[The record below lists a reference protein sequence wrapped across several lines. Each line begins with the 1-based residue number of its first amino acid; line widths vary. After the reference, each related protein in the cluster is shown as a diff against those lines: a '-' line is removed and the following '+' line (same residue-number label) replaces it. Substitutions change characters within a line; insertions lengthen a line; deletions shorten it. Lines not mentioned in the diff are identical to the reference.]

1 MKKLFF
7 TTLFL
12 AFVILLTAQTY
23 TVGNLNYSINGAGA
37 TLTGHVDG
45 VSAYGQIV
53 IPESITISG
62 ISYPVTAVAD
72 SAFYGCSGL
81 NGALVIPNTVHTIGN
96 WSFYD
101 CFFSSLT
108 LSNTLTSIGD
118 GAFCACTEIH
128 GPLTIPE
135 SVEHI
140 GAQAFRNGNFTGEL
154 LIPNSVTS
162 IGDYAFCYCG
172 DFTGLTLSNS
182 LTSIGEGVFSYCYGF
197 TGPLLLPSSLTSIG
211 NGAFLLCTEF
221 TGDLIIPESVTTIG
235 DGAFNQCSGFTGD
248 LIISESVTTIGESAF
263 QGCYNITKVVFPS
276 TLTYIG
282 NDAFADLFSLNKVI
296 TLATT
301 PPTLGSSVFI
311 GHNATAL
318 TVPSGCIPIYQSSD
332 WHLYFDTFNNDWSG
346 THADSYAGGDGSEAN
361 PYQIATAEQLALLAY
376 ETNNEIGGDAHYILT
391 NDICLGGGDFWE
403 PIGKLIAMDDDY
415 PCFTGVFNGNGHTIS
430 DMLVSECYYSGLF
443 GRVRGATIENVN
455 IYNSSVVDGYMS
467 GLVAGYIQNTN
478 ISNCTVVQS
487 SIMESPQ
494 MAGGIVGYCR
504 NESGETSNIINC
516 IHNSA
521 TIFGDTYTGGIVGA
535 SEGNGTLRIEG
546 CTNYGEIIGHI
557 MAGGILGNGKAD
569 IDNCTNHGTIYS
581 EYESDYLVAG
591 GIAGQASN
599 SKITNCY
606 NSEPIIGGHIG
617 GICGNAVMTEIVC
630 CGNTGDVLSSTY
642 DDKLILAG
650 GISGS
655 GGAISDCFNRGN
667 LMINN
672 GSNANPTAVHM
683 GGIIGTFSSD
693 GYIHNCYNISIIN
706 HYQYSNGQYGIIAG
720 VAPNSAYFN
729 NCYWNG
735 NYDIQA
741 CSTVSTLPG
750 SCSFSGTASQ
760 GNWYLTDAQYNTHDL
775 LLALNRGS
783 IHGCYWTIDGNG
795 YPKPIYTEPNYPVVG
810 TEWYYEIINVN
821 GSVTYQYLEC
831 AADTTIGNTRPK
843 VIVRSNTL
851 YDKDLHT
858 KVTHEY
864 VYSEDG
870 IVYWWDKQS
879 QNYTTLYNFNA
890 NVGDQWTIHVGTQN
904 ITMHVDEVNN
914 VEYNG
919 QTYRVLTVS
928 EANDIFSGDIICGI
942 GHTTS
947 FFPEKMLNN
956 RDFDVDGMRCYW
968 HFGEE
973 LLQFGEVDCDEI
985 YNIYNDVAENE
996 ETGFEVYPNPA
1007 KDILIIKSDVLE
1019 MCHGAYLQE
1028 YTITN
1033 ITGQIMMRGTIS
1045 SDNQQINIEN
1055 LPDGMYFVN
1064 INNQIVKIIKN

>member
-1 MKKLFF
+1 MKKVFLL
-7 TTLFL
+7 TT
-12 AFVILLTAQTY
+12 ILILGGIATLTAQTY
-23 TVGNLNYSINGAGA
+23 TVGNLNYYINGAGA

-72 SAFYGCSGL
+72 SAFYLCSGL

-96 WSFYD
+96 WSFHN
-101 CFFSSLT
+101 CFFSSIT
-108 LSNTLTSIGD
+108 LSNTLISIGD
-118 GAFCACTEIH
+118 GAFFSCTEVY
-128 GPLTIPE
+128 GPLVIPE

-154 LIPNSVTS
+154 VIPNSVTS

-197 TGPLLLPSSLTSIG
+197 TGTLTLPNSLTSIG
-211 NGAFLLCTEF
+211 DYAFTLCNGF

-235 DGAFNQCSGFTGD
+235 YCAFNQCSGFTGR
-248 LIISESVTTIGESAF
+248 LSI
-263 QGCYNITKVVFPS
+263 PS
-276 TLTYIG
+276 TMTYIG
-282 NDAFADLFSLNKVI
+282 DGAFIGCNDFTKVI

-301 PPTLGSSVFI
+301 PPVLDGEPFWHI
-311 GHNATAL
+311 NCTAL
-318 TVPSGCIPIYQSSD
+318 TVPTDCIPIYQSSD
-332 WHLYFDTFNNDWSG
+332 WHLHFETFNNDWSG

-391 NDICLGGGDFWE
+391 NDICLGGGDIWE

-430 DMLVSECYYSGLF
+430 EMLVSDCYYSGLF
-443 GRVRGATIENVN
+443 GRTRGATIENVN
-455 IYNSSVVDGYMS
+455 IQSSTIVGGYQSGLIAGYVQNTDVNNCIVDG
-467 GLVAGYIQNTN
+467 
-478 ISNCTVVQS
+478 
-487 SIMESPQ
+487 SIMQYPQ
-494 MAGGIVGYCR
+494 MSGGIVGYCR
-504 NESGETSNIINC
+504 NEEGETSNIINC
-516 IHNSA
+516 IHNFA
-521 TIFGDTYTGGIVGA
+521 TIFGGTYTGGIVGA
-535 SEGNGTLRIEG
+535 SEGNGILRIEG
-546 CTNYGEIIGHI
+546 CINYGEIIGHY
-557 MAGGILGNGKAD
+557 MAGGILGNGKAIIND
-569 IDNCTNHGTIYS
+569 CSNHCIIYP
-581 EYESDYLVAG
+581 ENESDYLVAG
-591 GIAGQASN
+591 GIAGQAGN
-599 SKITNCY
+599 SKITNCFNY
-606 NSEPIIGGHIG
+606 HHVNGSHVG
-617 GICGNAVMTEIVC
+617 GICGNAALTEIVC
-630 CGNTGDVLSSTY
+630 CGNTGDINGHTY
-642 DDKLILAG
+642 DDKLILVG

-655 GGAISDCFNRGN
+655 GGTISDCFNRGN

-672 GSNANPTAVHM
+672 GSNSNPTAVHM

-741 CSTVSTLPG
+741 CSTVSTLSG

-783 IHGCYWTIDGNG
+783 IHGCYWTIDENG

-890 NVGDQWTIHVGTQN
+890 NVGDQWTIHVGTQS
-904 ITMHVDEVNN
+904 ISLHVDDVNN

-919 QTYRVLTVS
+919 ETYRVLTVS
-928 EANDIFSGDIICGI
+928 DANDIFSGDIICGI
-942 GHTTS
+942 GHTIS
-947 FFPEKMLNN
+947 FFPEKLLNN

-996 ETGFEVYPNPA
+996 ETGFEVYPNPTNA
-1007 KDILIIKSDVLE
+1007 IITINIDNSAE
-1019 MCHGAYLQE
+1019 F
-1028 YTITN
+1028 TITN
-1033 ITGQIMMRGTIS
+1033 ICGQIVMRGVIS
-1045 SDNQQINIEN
+1045 SDKQQINVEN
-1055 LPDGMYFVN
+1055 PENGIYF
-1064 INNQIVKIIKN
+1064 IKIGNNSIKFVKN

>member
-1 MKKLFF
+1 MKKFLF

-12 AFVILLTAQTY
+12 TFVISTLIAQTY

-45 VSAYGQIV
+45 VNAHGQIV

-72 SAFYGCSGL
+72 SAFYLCSGL

-96 WSFYD
+96 WSFHN
-101 CFFSSLT
+101 CFFSSIT

-118 GAFCACTEIH
+118 GAFFSCTEVY
-128 GPLTIPE
+128 GPLVIPE

-154 LIPNSVTS
+154 LIPNSVTY

-172 DFTGLTLSNS
+172 DFTSLTISNS

-197 TGPLLLPSSLTSIG
+197 TGTLTLPNSLTSIG
-211 NGAFLLCTEF
+211 DYAFTLCNGF

-235 DGAFNQCSGFTGD
+235 YCAFDQCSGFTGR
-248 LIISESVTTIGESAF
+248 LSI
-263 QGCYNITKVVFPS
+263 PS
-276 TLTYIG
+276 TMTYIG
-282 NDAFADLFSLNKVI
+282 DGAFIGCNDFTKVI

-301 PPTLGSSVFI
+301 PPVLDGEPFWHINCT
-311 GHNATAL
+311 TL
-318 TVPSGCIPIYQSSD
+318 TVPTGCIPIYQSSD
-332 WHLYFDTFNNDWSG
+332 WHLHFETFNNDWSG

-361 PYQIATAEQLALLAY
+361 PFQIATAEQLALLAY
-376 ETNNEIGGDAHYILT
+376 ETNNEIGGNAHYILT

-430 DMLVSECYYSGLF
+430 EMSVLDCYYSGLF
-443 GRVRGATIENVN
+443 GRTRGATIENVN
-455 IYNSSVVDGYMS
+455 IQSSTIVGGYQS
-467 GLVAGYIQNTN
+467 GLIAGYIKNTDIN
-478 ISNCTVVQS
+478 NCIVDGA
-487 SIMESPQ
+487 IMQYPQ
-494 MAGGIVGYCR
+494 MSGGIVGYCR
-504 NESGETSNIINC
+504 NEEGETSNINNC
-516 IHNSA
+516 IRNSA
-521 TIFGDTYTGGIVGA
+521 SIYGGNYSGGIVGA
-535 SEGNGTLRIEG
+535 SEGNGSLRIEG
-546 CTNYGEIIGHI
+546 CTNYGEIIGHF
-557 MAGGILGNGKAD
+557 MAGGILGDGSAD
-569 IDNCTNHGTIYS
+569 INNCSNHGTIYP
-581 EYESDYLVAG
+581 EHESDYLVAG

-599 SKITNCY
+599 SKITNCF

-617 GICGNAVMTEIVC
+617 GICGNAAMTEIVC
-630 CGNTGDVLSSTY
+630 CGNGNTGVINGLTHDN
-642 DDKLILAG
+642 KLILVG
-650 GISGS
+650 GISGC
-655 GGAISDCFNRGN
+655 GGAISDCFNRGDLTIDN
-667 LMINN
+667 I
-672 GSNANPTAVHM
+672 SNTNPLTVNM

-741 CSTVSTLPG
+741 CNTVSTLPG

-783 IHGCYWTIDGNG
+783 IHGCYWTIDENG

-831 AADTTIGNTRPK
+831 AADTTIGTTRPK
-843 VIVRSNTL
+843 VIVKSNTL

-890 NVGDQWTIHVGTQN
+890 NVGDQWTIHVGTQS
-904 ITMHVDEVNN
+904 ITLHVDDVNN
-914 VEYNG
+914 VENNG
-919 QTYRVLTVS
+919 ETYRVLTVS
-928 EANDIFSGDIICGI
+928 DANDIFSGDIICGI

-947 FFPEKMLNN
+947 FFPEKLLNN
-956 RDFDVDGMRCYW
+956 RDFDVDGIRCYW

-1019 MCHGAYLQE
+1019 MCHGASLQE

>member
-1 MKKLFF
+1 MKKLLF

-12 AFVILLTAQTY
+12 TFVISTLTAQTY
-23 TVGNLNYSINGAGA
+23 TVGNLVYTFNDEGV
-37 TLTGHVDG
+37 TLAGHVDG

-81 NGALVIPNTVHTIGN
+81 NGALVIPNTVHSIGN
-96 WSFYD
+96 WSFHN
-101 CFFSSLT
+101 CFFSSIT

-118 GAFCACTEIH
+118 GAFFSCTEVY
-128 GPLTIPE
+128 GPLVIPE

-172 DFTGLTLSNS
+172 DFTSLTISNS

-197 TGPLLLPSSLTSIG
+197 TGTLTLPNSLTSIG
-211 NGAFLLCTEF
+211 DYAFTLCNGF

-235 DGAFNQCSGFTGD
+235 YCAFDQCSGFTGR
-248 LIISESVTTIGESAF
+248 LSI
-263 QGCYNITKVVFPS
+263 PS
-276 TLTYIG
+276 TMTFIG
-282 NDAFADLFSLNKVI
+282 DGAFIGCNDFTKVI

-301 PPTLGSSVFI
+301 PPVLDGEPFWHINCT
-311 GHNATAL
+311 TL
-318 TVPSGCIPIYQSSD
+318 TVPTGCIPIYQSSD
-332 WHLYFDTFNNDWSG
+332 WHLHFETFNNDWSG

-361 PYQIATAEQLALLAY
+361 PFQIATAEQLALLAY
-376 ETNNEIGGDAHYILT
+376 ETNNEIGGNAHYILT

-430 DMLVSECYYSGLF
+430 EMFVSNCYYSGLF

-455 IYNSSVVDGYMS
+455 IYNSNVVDGYMS

-504 NESGETSNIINC
+504 NESGETSNISNC
-516 IHNSA
+516 TRQIGGIYGN
-521 TIFGDTYTGGIVGA
+521 YMGGIVGA
-535 SEGNGTLRIEG
+535 SEGNGVMKIEG

-557 MAGGILGNGKAD
+557 MAGGILGNGKANIND
-569 IDNCTNHGTIYS
+569 CSNHGTIYP
-581 EYESDYLVAG
+581 ENESDYLVAG
-591 GIAGQASN
+591 GIAGQAGN
-599 SKITNCY
+599 SKITNCF
-606 NSEPIIGGHIG
+606 NSEPIIGGHVG
-617 GICGNAVMTEIVC
+617 GICGNAAITEIVC
-630 CGNTGDVLSSTY
+630 CGNTGDIIGDTY
-642 DDKLILAG
+642 DDKLILVG

-655 GGAISDCFNRGN
+655 GGAISDCFNRGD

-672 GSNANPTAVHM
+672 GANANPLVVNM

-693 GYIHNCYNISIIN
+693 GYIHNCYNISTIN

-795 YPKPIYTEPNYPVVG
+795 YPKAFYTEPTYPVVG

-843 VIVRSNTL
+843 VIIKSNTL
-851 YDKDLHT
+851 YDKDLYT
-858 KVTHEY
+858 KITHEY

-870 IVYWWDKQS
+870 MVYWWDKQS
-879 QNYTTLYNFNA
+879 QSYTTLYNFYA

-904 ITMHVDEVNN
+904 ITLHVDEMNN

-919 QTYRVLTVS
+919 DIYRVLTVRD
-928 EANDIFSGDIICGI
+928 ANDIFSGDIICGI

-947 FFPEKMLNN
+947 FFPEKLLNN
-956 RDFDVDGMRCYW
+956 RDFDVDGIRCYW

-996 ETGFEVYPNPA
+996 ETGFEVFPNPTNGVITINIDNSA
-1007 KDILIIKSDVLE
+1007 E
-1019 MCHGAYLQE
+1019 F
-1028 YTITN
+1028 TITN
-1033 ITGQIMMRGTIS
+1033 ICSQIVMRGVIS
-1045 SDNQQINIEN
+1045 GDKQQINISN
-1055 LPDGMYFVN
+1055 LKNGMYF
-1064 INNQIVKIIKN
+1064 IKTEDKSIKFIKK

>member
-1 MKKLFF
+1 M
-7 TTLFL
+7 
-12 AFVILLTAQTY
+12 
-23 TVGNLNYSINGAGA
+23 
-37 TLTGHVDG
+37 
-45 VSAYGQIV
+45 
-53 IPESITISG
+53 
-62 ISYPVTAVAD
+62 
-72 SAFYGCSGL
+72 
-81 NGALVIPNTVHTIGN
+81 
-96 WSFYD
+96 
-101 CFFSSLT
+101 
-108 LSNTLTSIGD
+108 TSIGD
-118 GAFCACTEIH
+118 GAFFSCTEVY
-128 GPLTIPE
+128 GPLVIPE

-140 GAQAFRNGNFTGEL
+140 GAQAFRNGNFSGEL
-154 LIPNSVTS
+154 VIPNSVTS

-172 DFTGLTLSNS
+172 DFTSLTISNS

-197 TGPLLLPSSLTSIG
+197 TGPLTLPNSLTSIG
-211 NGAFLLCTEF
+211 DYAFTLCNGF

-235 DGAFNQCSGFTGD
+235 YCAFDQCSGFTGR
-248 LIISESVTTIGESAF
+248 LSI
-263 QGCYNITKVVFPS
+263 PS
-276 TLTYIG
+276 TMTFIG
-282 NDAFADLFSLNKVI
+282 DGAFIGCNDFTKVI

-301 PPTLGSSVFI
+301 PPILDGEPFWHINCT
-311 GHNATAL
+311 TL
-318 TVPSGCIPIYQSSD
+318 TVPTGCIPIYQSSD
-332 WHLYFDTFNNDWSG
+332 WHLHFETFNNDWSG

-361 PYQIATAEQLALLAY
+361 PFQIATAEQLALLAY
-376 ETNNEIGGDAHYILT
+376 ETNNEIGGNAHYILT

-430 DMLVSECYYSGLF
+430 EMFVSNCYYSGLF

-455 IYNSSVVDGYMS
+455 IYNSNVVDGYMS

-504 NESGETSNIINC
+504 NESGETSNISNC
-516 IHNSA
+516 TRQIGGIYGN
-521 TIFGDTYTGGIVGA
+521 YMGGIVGA
-535 SEGNGTLRIEG
+535 SEGNGVMKIEG

-557 MAGGILGNGKAD
+557 MAGGILGKGKANIND
-569 IDNCTNHGTIYS
+569 CSNHGTIYP
-581 EYESDYLVAG
+581 ENESDYLVAG
-591 GIAGQASN
+591 GIAGQAGN
-599 SKITNCY
+599 SKITNCF
-606 NSEPIIGGHIG
+606 NSEPIIGGHVG
-617 GICGNAVMTEIVC
+617 GICGNAAITEIVC
-630 CGNTGDVLSSTY
+630 CGNTGDIIGDTY
-642 DDKLILAG
+642 DDKLILVG

-655 GGAISDCFNRGN
+655 GGAISDCFNRGD

-672 GSNANPTAVHM
+672 GANANPLVVNM

-693 GYIHNCYNISIIN
+693 GYIHNCYNISTIN

-750 SCSFSGTASQ
+750 SCSFSGTAAQ
-760 GNWYLTDAQYNTHDL
+760 GNWYLTEAQYNTHDL
-775 LLALNRGS
+775 LVALNRGAV
-783 IHGCYWTIDGNG
+783 HGCYWTIDGNG
-795 YPKPIYTEPNYPVVG
+795 YPKPVYTAPNYPVVG

-831 AADTTIGNTRPK
+831 VADTTIGTTRPK
-843 VIVRSNTL
+843 VIVKSNTL

-890 NVGDQWTIHVGTQN
+890 NVGDQWTIHVGSQS
-904 ITMHVDEVNN
+904 ITLHVDDVNN

-919 QTYRVLTVS
+919 ETYRVLTVND
-928 EANDIFSGDIICGI
+928 ANDIFSGDIICGI

-956 RDFDVDGMRCYW
+956 RDFDVDGIRCYW

-996 ETGFEVYPNPA
+996 ETGFEVYPNPTNGYITINI
-1007 KDILIIKSDVLE
+1007 DNSSE
-1019 MCHGAYLQE
+1019 F
-1028 YTITN
+1028 TITN
-1033 ITGQIMMRGTIS
+1033 ICGQTVMRGVIS
-1045 SDNQQINIEN
+1045 GDKQQINVEN
-1055 LPDGMYFVN
+1055 LENGMYFIKIGNVS
-1064 INNQIVKIIKN
+1064 IKIIKM

>member
-1 MKKLFF
+1 MKKLLL

-12 AFVILLTAQTY
+12 TFVISTLTAQTY
-23 TVGNLNYSINGAGA
+23 TVGNLVYIFNDEGVTLYSHVNGS
-37 TLTGHVDG
+37 
-45 VSAYGQIV
+45 SASGEIV
-53 IPESITISG
+53 IPESVSINGSN
-62 ISYPVTAVAD
+62 YAVTAIAD
-72 SAFYGCSGL
+72 AAFYDCYSL
-81 NGALVIPNTVHTIGN
+81 NGALVIPNTVKTIGN
-96 WSFYD
+96 YSFHD
-101 CFFSSLT
+101 CQFTSLT
-108 LSNTLTSIGD
+108 LSNTLLSIGD
-118 GAFCACTEIH
+118 GAFSNCHLLNGA
-128 GPLTIPE
+128 LTIPE
-135 SVEHI
+135 SITYI
-140 GAQAFRNGNFTGEL
+140 GENAFAGCSGFTGNL
-154 LIPNSVTS
+154 SIPNSITA
-162 IGDYAFCYCG
+162 INDYTFLGCYG
-172 DFTGLTLSNS
+172 FSSLTLPEF
-182 LTSIGEGVFSYCYGF
+182 LTSIGEGAFKDCQGF
-197 TGPLLLPSSLTSIG
+197 TNTLTLPSSLTNIG
-211 NGAFLLCTEF
+211 EYAFSWCLGF
-221 TGDLIIPESVTTIG
+221 TGDLIIPESITYISAY
-235 DGAFNQCSGFTGD
+235 AFDNCQGFTGK
-248 LIISESVTTIGESAF
+248 LSL
-263 QGCYNITKVVFPS
+263 PS

-282 NDAFADLFSLNKVI
+282 DNGFMGCVFFTKVI

-301 PPTLGSSVFI
+301 PPELGVYAFEGLSIS
-311 GHNATAL
+311 TL

-332 WHLYFDTFNNDWSG
+332 WHLYFETFNNDWSG

-430 DMLVSECYYSGLF
+430 EMLVSDCYYSGLF

-455 IYNSSVVDGYMS
+455 IQSSTIAGGYQS
-467 GLVAGYIQNTN
+467 GLIAGYIKNTDIN
-478 ISNCTVVQS
+478 NCIVQG
-487 SIMESPQ
+487 SIMQYPQ
-494 MAGGIVGYCR
+494 MSGGIVGYCR
-504 NESGETSNIINC
+504 NEEGETSNIINC
-516 IHNSA
+516 IHNIA
-521 TIFGDTYTGGIVGA
+521 TIFGGTYTGGIVGA

-557 MAGGILGNGKAD
+557 TAGGILGNGSAD
-569 IDNCTNHGTIYS
+569 INNCSNHCIIYP
-581 EYESDYLVAG
+581 ENDSDYLVAG

-606 NSEPIIGGHIG
+606 NFDPIHGGHAG
-617 GICGNAVMTEIVC
+617 GICGNAAMTEIVC
-630 CGNTGDVLSSTY
+630 CGNTGDICGLTY
-642 DDKLILAG
+642 DDRLILVG

-672 GSNANPTAVHM
+672 GANANPLAVNM

-693 GYIHNCYNISIIN
+693 GYIHNCYNISTIN

-750 SCSFSGTASQ
+750 SCSFSGTAAQ
-760 GNWYLTDAQYNTHDL
+760 GNWYLTEAQYNTHDL
-775 LLALNRGS
+775 LVALNRGAV
-783 IHGCYWTIDGNG
+783 HGCYWTIDGNG
-795 YPKPIYTEPNYPVVG
+795 YPKPVYTAPNYPVVG

-831 AADTTIGNTRPK
+831 VADTTIGTTRPK
-843 VIVRSNTL
+843 VIVKSNTL

-864 VYSEDG
+864 VYSENG

-904 ITMHVDEVNN
+904 ITMHVDDVNN

-919 QTYRVLTVS
+919 ETYRVLTVS
-928 EANDIFSGDIICGI
+928 DANDIFSGDIICGI

-947 FFPEKMLNN
+947 FFPEKLLNN
-956 RDFDVDGMRCYW
+956 RDFDVDGIRCYW

-985 YNIYNDVAENE
+985 YNIYNDVAKNE
-996 ETGFEVYPNPA
+996 ETGFEVYPNPTN
-1007 KDILIIKSDVLE
+1007 
-1019 MCHGAYLQE
+1019 GAITIVGTWRAASPQSME

-1033 ITGQIMMRGTIS
+1033 ICGQIVMQGMIS
-1045 SDNQQINIEN
+1045 SDNQQIDMRNFEN
-1055 LPDGMYFVN
+1055 GMYF
-1064 INNQIVKIIKN
+1064 IKIGDETVKIIKTR

>member
-1 MKKLFF
+1 MKKLLL
-7 TTLFL
+7 TTLLL
-12 AFVILLTAQTY
+12 AFVISNLLAQTY
-23 TVGNLNYSINGAGA
+23 TVGNLVYTFNDEGV
-37 TLTGHVDG
+37 TLAGHVDG

-72 SAFYGCSGL
+72 SAFYLCSGL

-96 WSFYD
+96 WSFHN
-101 CFFSSLT
+101 CFFSSIT
-108 LSNTLTSIGD
+108 LSNTLISIGD
-118 GAFCACTEIH
+118 GAFFSCTEVY
-128 GPLTIPE
+128 GPLVIPE

-140 GAQAFRNGNFTGEL
+140 GAQAFRNGNYTGEL
-154 LIPNSVTS
+154 VIPNSVTS

-197 TGPLLLPSSLTSIG
+197 TGTLTLPNSLTSIG
-211 NGAFLLCTEF
+211 DYAFTLCNGF

-235 DGAFNQCSGFTGD
+235 YCAFNQCSGFTGR
-248 LIISESVTTIGESAF
+248 LSI
-263 QGCYNITKVVFPS
+263 PS
-276 TLTYIG
+276 TMTYIG
-282 NDAFADLFSLNKVI
+282 DGAFIGCNDFTKVI

-301 PPTLGSSVFI
+301 PPVLDGEPFWHI
-311 GHNATAL
+311 NCTAL
-318 TVPSGCIPIYQSSD
+318 TVPTGCIPIYQSSD
-332 WHLYFDTFNNDWSG
+332 WHLHFETFNNDWSG

-443 GRVRGATIENVN
+443 GLVRGATIENVN
-455 IYNSSVVDGYMS
+455 IYNSNVVDGYMS

-478 ISNCTVVQS
+478 ISNCIVVQS

-504 NESGETSNIINC
+504 NESGETSNISNC
-516 IHNSA
+516 TRQIGGIYGN
-521 TIFGDTYTGGIVGA
+521 YMGGIVGA
-535 SEGNGTLRIEG
+535 SEGNGVMKIEG

-591 GIAGQASN
+591 GIAGQANN

-667 LMINN
+667 LIINN
-672 GSNANPTAVHM
+672 GSNSNPTAVHM

-706 HYQYSNGQYGIIAG
+706 HYQYSNGQFGIIAG

-831 AADTTIGNTRPK
+831 AADTTIGTTRPK
-843 VIVRSNTL
+843 VIVKSNTL

-928 EANDIFSGDIICGI
+928 DANDIFSGDIICGI

-947 FFPEKMLNN
+947 FFPEKLLNN

-985 YNIYNDVAENE
+985 YNIYNNVAENE

-1007 KDILIIKSDVLE
+1007 NNIITIV
-1019 MCHGAYLQE
+1019 GADRECLPME
-1028 YTITN
+1028 FTITN
-1033 ITGQIMMRGTIS
+1033 MTGQIIMTGVVS
-1045 SDNQQINIEN
+1045 SDNHQVNVKELQTGI
-1055 LPDGMYFVN
+1055 YF
-1064 INNQIVKIIKN
+1064 IKIGEETIKFIKM